1 MQTFAEQLN
10 AMRKER
16 HITQEQLAQELN
28 VSRTTISRW
37 ESGKVLPDIETIKQ
51 LSQVLN
57 YNFFTVEGF
66 AEEHQKA
73 EVAEEQQP
81 MKAED
86 SIDPENGRKK
96 LVIALAVIVLA
107 VIFIVTGIS
116 LNRAPK
122 DTTKED
128 SICPLAIFAVN
139 ESVTPIVDENL
150 GTSAPS
156 FVYQFSVQNIT
167 TDITFTINKAAIEL
181 QYLDGSAPFYG
192 EYGAQQ
198 IVPAFGTTEFTP
210 GYGSLWMGS
219 EIAAR
224 KFSGA
229 KLTIEGVDSLGNE
242 HSVSGYVAFDYPEE

>member
-66 AEEHQKA
+66 AEEHQLA
-73 EVAEEQQP
+73 EAEEQKPVEMEDFVQP
-81 MKAED
+81 EK
-86 SIDPENGRKK
+86 SRKK
-96 LVIALAVIVLA
+96 LVFGLAVIVLA

-122 DTTKED
+122 DTPKED

-156 FVYQFSVQNIT
+156 FVYRFSVQNIT

-198 IVPAFGTTEFTP
+198 IIPAFGTTEFTP

-242 HSVSGYVAFDYPEE
+242 HSVSGYVAFEYPEE

>member
-28 VSRTTISRW
+28 VSRTTVSRW

-66 AEEHQKA
+66 AEEHQPA
-73 EVAEEQQP
+73 EVAEQQP
-81 MKAED
+81 VEAED
-86 SIDPENGRKK
+86 SVQPDKSRKK
-96 LVIALAVIVLA
+96 LVIGLAALRLAVI
-107 VIFIVTGIS
+107 IIVSCIL
-116 LNRAPK
+116 LNRTPK
-122 DTTKED
+122 DTPKETA
-128 SICPLAIFAVN
+128 ICPLAIFAVN
-139 ESVTPIVDENL
+139 ESVSPIVDENL

-156 FVYQFSVQNIT
+156 FLYQFSVQNIT
-167 TDITFTINKAAIEL
+167 TDIIFTINKAAIEL

-198 IVPAFGTTEFTP
+198 IIPAFGTTEFTP
-210 GYGSLWMGS
+210 GYGGLWMGS
-219 EIAAR
+219 EIVAR
-224 KFSGA
+224 KFSGVT
-229 KLTIEGVDSLGNE
+229 LTIEGIDSLGNE
-242 HSVSGYVAFDYPEE
+242 HSVSSYVAFDYPEE